1 MNPCKFVPLLL
12 ISAVLAACGGGDDP
26 EKLMTSAKEYL
37 AKNDNKA
44 AVIQIKNLLLK
55 KPDSAE
61 GRFMLGS
68 ALLNGGDP
76 TAAEIELAK
85 ARELKYPDDQ
95 VVPPLA
101 KSLILQGKYR
111 KITDELGKVELT
123 APSAKADFL
132 IVLSNAYAAQGMREL
147 SVAALNKALAAE
159 PANVNALI
167 TQARQKIESNDI
179 AGAQS
184 LIDALMAK
192 SPTNPEV
199 WRLKGDYLIFA
210 KSDLDGALGAFR
222 KSVELKPD
230 FLAGHTGII
239 NILLQGGKLEA
250 AKAQID
256 EMKKVAPNNLQTRY
270 FEAQYAYQNKDF
282 KGARELALQLL
293 KVAPENLKALQLAG
307 AVEFQLGS
315 LLQAEIYLSK
325 VVQTNPQS
333 ISARR
338 LLAMTYLRTG
348 QAEKALATLGP
359 AMGQINNDPNMLAL
373 AGEVYLQNGDVKR
386 AEEAFAKASKLN
398 PSDTR
403 SRTSLALTHL
413 VGSDPNAAFSELENI
428 ASSDA
433 GVTAD
438 LALISANLRRKD
450 YVKALKAIDGLEKK
464 QPNMPLAANLR
475 GKTQLVMK
483 DPAAARKSFEAAL
496 KISPTYF
503 PAVASLAALDMGDN
517 KPDEAKARFE
527 RLLAVEPKNGQ
538 ALLALAELRARGG
551 GGKEEVA
558 ALITNA
564 VNANPG
570 EMPPRLLLIDYML
583 RNGDYKA
590 AASAAQSAVSAL
602 PDKPEVLDALGRTQV
617 ATGDVNQA
625 IGTFNKVAS
634 LQPQSPVPQMRLA
647 EAYLANKN
655 KESARQALN
664 KAISIKADYLEAQRA
679 LIIMDAGVESTQT
692 AVTTARTIQR
702 QRPKETIGYLLEG
715 DTFVAAKKWDEAIA
729 AYQNGLKQ
737 TGAVDAA
744 LKLHAVMIG
753 AGRPADAEK
762 FASGWLRDH
771 PKDVTFPFYLG
782 DAALTKKDYPT
793 AEKMYNTVVQ
803 IQPQNAAAYNNLAWV
818 SGQLKKDKAAVGY
831 AEKANSL
838 VPNQPAFIDT
848 LAMLLLD
855 QNDAATALDLQKKA
869 VALQPANPLF
879 KLNLA
884 KIYVKTGDKGQ
895 AKPILTDLV
904 KLGDKFAAQPEVGEM
919 LKSL

>member
-1 MNPCKFVPLLL
+1 MNASKFVPLLL

-68 ALLNGGDP
+68 ALLNSGDP
-76 TAAEIELAK
+76 AAAEIELAK

-101 KSLILQGKYR
+101 KALITQGKYR
-111 KITDELGKVELT
+111 KITDDLGKVELT

-132 IVLSNAYAAQGMREL
+132 IVLSNAYAAQGMREQ

-159 PANVNALI
+159 PSNVSALI
-167 TQARQKIESNDI
+167 TQARQKIEANDF

-184 LIDALMAK
+184 LIDALVVK

-199 WRLKGDYLIFA
+199 WRLKADYLIFG
-210 KSDLDGALGAFR
+210 KNDLDGALTAFR

-230 FLAGHTGII
+230 FLAGHTGIV

-256 EMKKVAPNNLQTRY
+256 EMKKVAPNNLQTKY

-282 KGARELALQLL
+282 KGAREIALQLL
-293 KVAPENLKALQLAG
+293 KVAPENLKTLQLAG

-348 QAEKALATLGP
+348 QAEKALATLTP
-359 AMGQINNDPNMLAL
+359 AMGQINNDPDMLAL

-386 AEEAFAKASKLN
+386 AEESFAKATKLN
-398 PSDTR
+398 PADTR

-413 VGSDPNAAFSELENI
+413 VGSDPNAAFSELETI

-464 QPNMPLAANLR
+464 QPNLPLAANLR

-503 PAVASLAALDMGDN
+503 PAVASLASLDIGDN

-551 GGKEEVA
+551 GGKDEVA

-564 VNANPG
+564 VNANPTDL
-570 EMPPRLLLIDYML
+570 PPRLLLIDYML

-625 IGTFNKVAS
+625 ITTFNKVAS

-655 KESARQALN
+655 KENARQALN
-664 KAISIKADYLEAQRA
+664 KALSIKPDYLEAQRA
-679 LIIMDAGVESTQT
+679 LIVMDAGAESTQT

-702 QRPKETIGYLLEG
+702 QRPKEAIGYLLEG
-715 DTFVAAKKWDEAIA
+715 DTFVAAKKWDDAIA

-737 TGAVDAA
+737 TGTVDAA
-744 LKLHAVMIG
+744 LKLHAAMIG
-753 AGRPADAEK
+753 AGRPADADK
-762 FASGWLRDH
+762 FAAGWMRDH
-771 PKDVTFPFYLG
+771 PKDVYVPFYLG
-782 DAALTKKDYPT
+782 DSALAKKDYPT
-793 AEKMYNTVVQ
+793 AEKMYSQVVQ
-803 IQPQNAAAYNNLAWV
+803 TQPENAAAYNNLAWV
-818 SGQLKKDKAAVGY
+818 TGQLKKDKAVSY

-838 VPNQPAFIDT
+838 MPNQPAFIDT

-855 QNDAATALDLQKKA
+855 RNDAAKALDWQKKA

-879 KLNLA
+879 QLNLA
-884 KIYVKTGDKGQ
+884 KIYMKSGDKGQ
-895 AKPILTDLV
+895 AKPILTDLA